1 MQADLDRYE
10 IYYADKLWKVMPEAY
25 RAADSDVVD
34 QKGPLRELC
43 DRIGAQIAI
52 VRRGI
57 DRTWEDQSIESCDD
71 WVVPYIAD
79 LLGTNLI
86 SGSDLP
92 GQRRE
97 VANTIDYR
105 RRKGTVALL
114 EELAHDIT
122 GWEARVVELFR
133 RLGRT
138 RHGLDPGI
146 GLLTDA
152 SAPLQFAAGL
162 VGPIT
167 KTPIGGTASLR
178 NAYGASKCGS
188 AFDEFFHTPDVRRGE
203 GRTGWY
209 NIPKLGVFLWRLR
222 SFPEAAGD
230 PKSLLVTP
238 VADTSSNAGCFA
250 FDPTGRE
257 IPLFAAGD
265 RATAGGFGAKWT
277 SPSEWQL
284 PTPIARALMDDDR
297 RPGKAH
303 PDLYAGSGSP
313 SFDMRSLGVFHA
325 PTTPNDTL
333 DALLLP
339 LVDDGTLPPQPV
351 VVAIRPERGRF
362 SVAPPPAGPLQVWY
376 HYGFSAPIGAG
387 AYDRRP
393 LAAPLPAPGA
403 DLPVVNGDAVTTIA
417 ATGTITF
424 SDSLTYLTVADAVV
438 DDLTL
443 RSANLTRPLV
453 RPTTARGPWTFNGN
467 PGSKLRLEG
476 IFVSGVEI
484 ILAGH
489 FDEVSIAFST
499 LDPGQSS
506 AGNWAKAIDG
516 RQLSPATLWI
526 EGTVRALTIDRSIT
540 GPIRTRLSG
549 SVEELLIRD
558 SIVQFPAAPA
568 RTPPVVAAT
577 APPLGR
583 VRAVASGVPRDF
595 AIFLDAGDVSIA
607 RSTILGSISVHH
619 IDVSESIL
627 GDFAWAADPQYGC
640 VRFSAWST
648 GSNLPRKYQ
657 SVRIAPGAELFTSR
671 AFGQPGYAQLRSDA
685 DTAIAS
691 DPASTQ
697 PGSILEGAQNGSEMG
712 AFYSGMAAIKER
724 RLLLKLQEFMP
735 LGLVPVIV
743 HVT

>member
-10 IYYADKLWKVMPEAY
+10 IYYADKLWKLMPEAY

-43 DRIGAQIAI
+43 ARIGAQVAI
-52 VRRGI
+52 VRRSI

-105 RRKGTVALL
+105 RRKGTVALI

-122 GWEARVVELFR
+122 GWEVKVVEFFR

-138 RHGLDPGI
+138 RHGLDPEI

-152 SAPLQFAAGL
+152 NEPLQFASGL

-178 NAYGASKCGS
+178 NAYGASKCDN
-188 AFDEFFHTPDVRRGE
+188 AFDEFFHTPDVRRGQ

-209 NIPKLGVFLWRLR
+209 NIPKLGVFLWRLS
-222 SFPEAAGD
+222 SFPEAAGN
-230 PKSLLVTP
+230 PESLLVTP
-238 VADTSSNAGCFA
+238 VAGTSSNAGCFT

-257 IPLFAAGD
+257 IPLFAVGD
-265 RATAGGFGAKWT
+265 RTNASFGAKWT
-277 SPSEWQL
+277 SPAEWQL

-303 PDLYAGSGSP
+303 PDLYAGPGSP
-313 SFDMRSLGVFHA
+313 AFEMRSLGVFNA
-325 PTTPNDTL
+325 PTTPHDTL

-339 LVDDGTLPPQPV
+339 LDNVNIPPPRPV

-362 SVAPPPAGPLQVWY
+362 SVDPPAAGPLQVWY

-393 LAAPLPAPGA
+393 LAAPLPAPGT
-403 DLPVVNGDAVTTIA
+403 DLPVANGDAVTTIGP
-417 ATGTITF
+417 TGTITL
-424 SDSLTYLTVADAVV
+424 SDSLTYLTVANAVV

-443 RSANLTRPLV
+443 RSANLTRPLI

-467 PGSKLRLEG
+467 TGSKLRLEG

-484 ILAGH
+484 ILTGK

-499 LDPGQSS
+499 LDPGQS
-506 AGNWAKAIDG
+506 AGGNWAQAIDS

-540 GPIRTRLSG
+540 GPIRTRLGG

-558 SIVQFPAAPA
+558 SIVQFPGAPA
-568 RTPPVVAAT
+568 RTPSVVAAP
-577 APPLGR
+577 APPTGR
-583 VRAVASGVPRDF
+583 VRAVASGVPRDY

-627 GDFAWAADPQYGC
+627 GDFAWAADPQHGC
-640 VRFSAWST
+640 VRFSAWAT
-648 GSNLPRKYQ
+648 GSNLPRKYE

-691 DPASTQ
+691 DPTSTQ
-697 PGSILEGAQNGSEMG
+697 PGSILGGAQNGSEMG
-712 AFYSGMAAIKER
+712 AFSSEMAAIKER

>member
-10 IYYADKLWKVMPEAY
+10 IYYADKLWKLMPEAY

-52 VRRGI
+52 VRRSI

-105 RRKGTVALL
+105 RRKGTVALI

-122 GWEARVVELFR
+122 GWEARVVEFFR

-138 RHGLDPGI
+138 RHGLDPEI

-152 SAPLQFAAGL
+152 NAPLQFAAGL

-178 NAYGASKCGS
+178 NVHGASKCDS
-188 AFDEFFHTPDVRRGE
+188 AFDELFHTPDVRLGQ

-238 VADTSSNAGCFA
+238 VAGALSNAGCFA

-265 RATAGGFGAKWT
+265 RASAGGFGAKWT
-277 SPSEWQL
+277 SPAEWQL

-297 RPGKAH
+297 RIGKAH
-303 PDLYAGSGSP
+303 TDLYAGPGSP
-313 SFDMRSLGVFHA
+313 AFDMRSLGVFRSPA
-325 PTTPNDTL
+325 NPNDLLATL
-333 DALLLP
+333 LEPFAN
-339 LVDDGTLPPQPV
+339 VSV
-351 VVAIRPERGRF
+351 RPERGRF
-362 SVAPPPAGPLQVWY
+362 SVAGPPAGPLKVWY

-393 LAAPLPAPGA
+393 LAAPFPAPGT
-403 DLPVVNGDAVTTIA
+403 DLTVVNGDAVTAIGP
-417 ATGTITF
+417 TGTITF
-424 SDSLTYLTVADAVV
+424 SDSPTYLTVANAVV

-443 RSANLTRPLV
+443 RSVNLTRPLV

-467 PGSKLRLEG
+467 TGSKLRMEG

-484 ILAGH
+484 ILTGQ

-499 LDPGQSS
+499 LDPGQSTG
-506 AGNWAKAIDG
+506 GNWAQAIDG
-516 RQLSPATLWI
+516 RQLSPATLSI

-540 GPIRTRLSG
+540 GPIRTRLGG
-549 SVEELLIRD
+549 SIEELLIRD

-568 RTPPVVAAT
+568 RTPPVVAAP
-577 APPLGR
+577 APPPGR
-583 VRAVASGVPRDF
+583 VRAVASGVPRDY

-607 RSTILGSISVHH
+607 RSTILGSIAVHH

-627 GDFAWAADPQYGC
+627 GDFAWAADPQHGC
-640 VRFSAWST
+640 VRFSAWAT
-648 GSNLPRKYQ
+648 GSNLPRKYE

-685 DTAIAS
+685 DNAVES
-691 DPASTQ
+691 DPTSTK

-712 AFYSGMAAIKER
+712 AFYSEMAAIKER